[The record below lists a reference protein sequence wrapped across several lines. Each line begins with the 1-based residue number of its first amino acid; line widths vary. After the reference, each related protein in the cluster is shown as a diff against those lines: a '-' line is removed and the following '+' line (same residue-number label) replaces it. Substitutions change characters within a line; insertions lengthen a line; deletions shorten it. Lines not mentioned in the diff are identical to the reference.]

1 MILAGIFSYFAS
13 SGKWNLCPLKTTAW
27 GGWQSLIAAHLP
39 PNVPGLWEGSLEWG
53 HDTGVWM
60 VREATHAGPGWRKQF
75 LSPLWVKALEGTDFY
90 SHAPRGKQVGYFSA
104 CATSPEREKQTEEEA
119 ERLQMHN
126 VSKCELCS
134 SGWWGNWT
142 AHTLKERKK
151 KQNINLL
158 KSHNNCQMECVCL
171 KKLFYHVIL
180 TLRRENPGVSV
191 LLAMLA
197 LPTPVTYSSHRH
209 SPPLTVCRGTWPTL
223 ARAFSLWNVSSS
235 NVNVLLFFVL
245 ICHMD
250 IWMVTV
256 YIFDS
261 SRNICGLLARRL
273 TG

>member
-134 SGWWGNWT
+134 GGWWGNWT
-142 AHTLKERKK
+142 ARTLKERKK

-171 KKLFYHVIL
+171 KKIIL
-180 TLRRENPGVSV
+180 SCDTNTQERESRCFCPACHACSSDSCYLRFSPA
-191 LLAMLA
+191 LASPHCLPWDLA
-197 LPTPVTYSSHRH
+197 NTGQGFLSMKCV
-209 SPPLTVCRGTWPTL
+209 
-223 ARAFSLWNVSSS
+223 
-235 NVNVLLFFVL
+235 FF
-245 ICHMD
+245 
-250 IWMVTV
+250 
-256 YIFDS
+256 
-261 SRNICGLLARRL
+261 
-273 TG
+273 